1 MDQRPPV
8 TTVTRLAAVAFALVV
23 GAAVPALAQGKWAEP
38 YDAGV
43 AALQKGKWQEAIDDF
58 TKAIAI
64 DPRAQA
70 HKITEGVY
78 GEDYFPY
85 YYRALAYANLQNYAK
100 AKQDFQQARQTRMS
114 DALMKELDKRASDV
128 DTAIAS
134 QQAPKPAPP
143 QPSAPP
149 AAEPVKPPVVAPAAP
164 VAPDPRVQ
172 AAELVKQGNTLLG
185 QGKPMEAQKSFQDAQ
200 KLAPQAPGVQEG
212 LVAVA
217 NRGKYEQLKNDAAQD
232 RHAGK
237 PADAITKYGQA
248 RTADPQQY
256 AADHLDQQLQ
266 LAENDLSA
274 VLQRNDAS
282 ARVLAVASG
291 ANLLNAG
298 RELARQ
304 HRYAEADAKFQAATE
319 TDPANHEA
327 ADALTKSR
335 EYAKLVA
342 TGRTLAT
349 QGTLDG
355 ARASLQ
361 DAKSLDPDR
370 FQSEGLDAALA
381 DVNRRL
387 APAPAKPGGPPAS
400 ASPAPVATA
409 PVGSAPAA
417 SSPASVARQPIY
429 DALVAYLEGDMPR
442 SIRLLQPMAAN
453 DGAFSASDKAAV
465 HGYLAVAYATSS
477 LEARSDADRE
487 SWHGKA
493 VGEFRRAE
501 AAKPGFQLPPRIVSP
516 KVQVI
521 LDEARRNR

>member
-1 MDQRPPV
+1 
-8 TTVTRLAAVAFALVV
+8 LAAVAFALVV

-172 AAELVKQGNTLLG
+172 AAELVKKGNTLLG

-304 HRYAEADAKFQAATE
+304 HRYAEADAKFQASTE

-335 EYAKLVA
+335 EYAKLMGPAPRSRTPSRSIPIASKARAWTLRSPTSTGVWRRRPRSPEGPPHQPRRPRWPRRPSGRHQRRYRLHRSPVSRSTTRSSPISRA
-342 TGRTLAT
+342 TCLDRFACCSRWPRTTVHSAPPTKPPFTATWPWRMRPARSRRGRTPIARVGTGRPWASS
-349 QGTLDG
+349 G
-355 ARASLQ
+355 A
-361 DAKSLDPDR
+361 P
-370 FQSEGLDAALA
+370 
-381 DVNRRL
+381 RRR
-387 APAPAKPGGPPAS
+387 
-400 ASPAPVATA
+400 
-409 PVGSAPAA
+409 
-417 SSPASVARQPIY
+417 SPASSCLR
-429 DALVAYLEGDMPR
+429 G
-442 SIRLLQPMAAN
+442 
-453 DGAFSASDKAAV
+453 
-465 HGYLAVAYATSS
+465 SS
-477 LEARSDADRE
+477 RRR
-487 SWHGKA
+487 
-493 VGEFRRAE
+493 FR
-501 AAKPGFQLPPRIVSP
+501 
-516 KVQVI
+516 
-521 LDEARRNR
+521 